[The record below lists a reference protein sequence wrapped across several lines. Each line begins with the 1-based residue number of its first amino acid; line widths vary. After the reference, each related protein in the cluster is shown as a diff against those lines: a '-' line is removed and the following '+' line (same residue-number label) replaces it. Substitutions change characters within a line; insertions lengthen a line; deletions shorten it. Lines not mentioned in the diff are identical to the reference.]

1 MNLSVRDAARMLSVS
16 EDQVFRWIEER
27 EIPFTRVHQQY
38 NFNRAEI
45 LEWATARG
53 MPVNVEALSTRRP
66 SHGAALTLA
75 HALELG
81 GVHHDLPG
89 DDRESVLRAV
99 AGVLRLPDPADRDL
113 FVDLLL
119 AREGLSSTGV
129 GDGIAIPH
137 ARTPVVFDVDGPCI
151 ALCFLRRPVDFC
163 AIDGKPVTTL
173 FVLASTNVR
182 THLHLLSR
190 ISMAVHDPEFREAL
204 LRRASRDEILT
215 RAREIDEKV
224 RGP

>member
-1 MNLSVRDAARMLSVS
+1 MNLTVRDVSHMLSVPE
-16 EDQVFRWIEER
+16 EDVFRWVQEGT
-27 EIPFTRVHQQY
+27 IPFTRVHEQY
-38 NFNRAEI
+38 SFNRAEI

-53 MPVNVEALSTRRP
+53 LAVNVEALSTRHP
-66 SHGAALTLA
+66 AVGAPLTLA

-81 GVHHDLPG
+81 GVHHDVPG

-99 AGVLRLPDPADRDL
+99 ADRLRLADAADREL

-119 AREGLSSTGV
+119 AREALSSTGV

-137 ARTPVVFDVDGPCI
+137 ARTPVVFDVEGPSI
-151 ALCFLRRPVDFC
+151 ALCFLRRPVDFA

-190 ISMAVHDPEFREAL
+190 ISMAVHDAEFRAAL
-204 LRRASRDEILT
+204 LRRATQAEILACARKVDDKVTT
-215 RAREIDEKV
+215 R
-224 RGP
+224 